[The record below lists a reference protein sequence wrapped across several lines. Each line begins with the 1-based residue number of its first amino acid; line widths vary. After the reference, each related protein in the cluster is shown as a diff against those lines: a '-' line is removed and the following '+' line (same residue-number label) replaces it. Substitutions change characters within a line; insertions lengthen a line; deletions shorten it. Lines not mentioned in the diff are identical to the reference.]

1 VALARVWQQ
10 QDMDGIANVLRVR
23 RHG

>member
-1 VALARVWQQ
+1 VALTRVWQQ
-10 QDMDGIANVLRVR
+10 EDMDDIAYVLRVR